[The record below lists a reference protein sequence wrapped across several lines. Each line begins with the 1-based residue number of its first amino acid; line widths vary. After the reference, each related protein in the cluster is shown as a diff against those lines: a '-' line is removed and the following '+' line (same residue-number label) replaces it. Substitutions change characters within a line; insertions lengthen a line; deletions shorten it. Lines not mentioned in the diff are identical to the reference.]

1 MALKYYNSS
10 RPTRVSNPT
19 QAYYDDFVAISDDIF
34 SNAPNVVYNEIQY
47 EAHYGQ
53 RDFKP
58 IPMVRVDSVVNYNTG
73 IQVGDDYKIFMF
85 TPDFPIEPFYGMK
98 FKWGRNYWLVTNVDN
113 LGSLVTNVEV
123 RRCNNTLR
131 FFDENGNKIYEP
143 CILDQVLRFTNNND
157 TMTIVT
163 GKAEQYVWCQRNSR
177 TVKIKPNDR
186 FLFGVPEQRIGFR
199 LYAGGLGNSLNTI
212 TGDDN
217 SPTLTQFYIEE
228 YEINYQEDDIENGFA
243 SAERY
248 EYSIDISENNTYFDI
263 GTTAT
268 LNAVV
273 YRGKEV
279 VNKNVIWTSSDE
291 DIISV
296 NDKTLTAISAGEVTL
311 YATMEDNK
319 NVYGSINVTVLGSET
334 EDDIYN
340 ILINPDINYVLEGE
354 TISITANL
362 YKNGIKQDNMLT
374 IVDVSE
380 NVPRQNYRITIKDN
394 TFTIENKQKYL
405 NDKVKIQCS
414 YNNELFEVFEFTLR
428 GLY

>member
-1 MALKYYNSS
+1 M
-10 RPTRVSNPT
+10 
-19 QAYYDDFVAISDDIF
+19 
-34 SNAPNVVYNEIQY
+34 
-47 EAHYGQ
+47 
-53 RDFKP
+53 
-58 IPMVRVDSVVNYNTG
+58 
-73 IQVGDDYKIFMF
+73 
-85 TPDFPIEPFYGMK
+85 
-98 FKWGRNYWLVTNVDN
+98 
-113 LGSLVTNVEV
+113 
-123 RRCNNTLR
+123 
-131 FFDENGNKIYEP
+131 
-143 CILDQVLRFTNNND
+143 
-157 TMTIVT
+157 
-163 GKAEQYVWCQRNSR
+163 
-177 TVKIKPNDR
+177 
-186 FLFGVPEQRIGFR
+186 
-199 LYAGGLGNSLNTI
+199 
-212 TGDDN
+212 
-217 SPTLTQFYIEE
+217 
-228 YEINYQEDDIENGFA
+228 
-243 SAERY
+243 
-248 EYSIDISENNTYFDI
+248 
-263 GTTAT
+263 
-268 LNAVV
+268 
-273 YRGKEV
+273 

-405 NDKVKIQCS
+405 KDKVKIQCS

>member
-186 FLFGVPEQRIGFR
+186 FLFGVSEQRIGFR

-405 NDKVKIQCS
+405 KDKVKIQCS